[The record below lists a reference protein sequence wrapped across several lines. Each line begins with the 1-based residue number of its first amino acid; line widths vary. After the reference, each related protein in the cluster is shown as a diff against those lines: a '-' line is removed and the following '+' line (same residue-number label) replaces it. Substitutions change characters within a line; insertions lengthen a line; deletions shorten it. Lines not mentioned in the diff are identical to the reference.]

1 MIRKGQSLLAFMV
14 LAGGLVA
21 ALLIYAV
28 LTQREDIV
36 PGRTYRREIAR
47 TEKSNE
53 QADEAKRLTERLLDA
68 IRTAATEQR
77 GW

>member
-1 MIRKGQSLLAFMV
+1 MTVTDMWDLIS
-14 LAGGLVA
+14 AGGLVA

-68 IRTAATEQR
+68 IEYLEKSRR
-77 GW
+77 NP

>member
-1 MIRKGQSLLAFMV
+1 MTVTDMWDLIS
-14 LAGGLVA
+14 AGGLVA

-53 QADEAKRLTERLLDA
+53 QADEARRLTERLLDA
-68 IRTAATEQR
+68 IEYLEKSRR
-77 GW
+77 NP

>member
-1 MIRKGQSLLAFMV
+1 MTVTDMWDLIS
-14 LAGGLVA
+14 AGGLVA

-53 QADEAKRLTERLLDA
+53 QADEARRLTERLLDA
-68 IRTAATEQR
+68 IEYLEKSRRAP
-77 GW
+77 

>member
-1 MIRKGQSLLAFMV
+1 MTVTDMWDLIS
-14 LAGGLVA
+14 AGGLVA

-68 IRTAATEQR
+68 IEYLEKSRRTP
-77 GW
+77 

>member
-1 MIRKGQSLLAFMV
+1 MTVTDMWDLIS
-14 LAGGLVA
+14 AGGLVA

-68 IRTAATEQR
+68 IEYLEKTRR
-77 GW
+77 NP

>member
-1 MIRKGQSLLAFMV
+1 MTVTDMWDLIS
-14 LAGGLVA
+14 AGGLVA

-53 QADEAKRLTERLLDA
+53 QADEARRLTERLLDA
-68 IRTAATEQR
+68 IEYLEKTRR
-77 GW
+77 GQ